1 MPVHY
6 IKRNGRFVAVGG
18 KKKKSAKKKTTS
30 RKRPNMF
37 ALAAKDKG
45 YKAAKDAFT
54 KAAIRKKKAWR
65 KAEAKAK
72 KKLRSMK
79 YC

>member
-1 MPVHY
+1 MSFASDLAKL
-6 IKRNGRFVAVGG
+6 KRKYGKKKSSG
-18 KKKKSAKKKTTS
+18 KKKKSS
-30 RKRPNMF
+30 SGRKRPNLF

-45 YKAAKDAFT
+45 YKAAKTAFA
-54 KAAIRKKKAWR
+54 KAESRKKKAWR

-72 KKLRSMK
+72 KKLRSMR